1 MANNSAVQAML
12 ASGADA
18 QKNMFDVWVT
28 FPWDPNEEVVLS
40 TRAQNFEIKD
50 AGVGMDERKYH
61 GTTINVPKTSIEFER
76 KFSLTFRL
84 DASYSL
90 YQQFI
95 TWHQTVADPVNG
107 GVANWANSTGKV
119 RVQALTGTYAATSV
133 DTYIDTASTYAISN
147 STDNAE
153 WTFYDVWVAKV
164 GQPKFDGG
172 DGGALDYAVDFVFGD
187 CDYPF
192 YAGGAING
200 LGTGGFTAN

>member
-1 MANNSAVQAML
+1 MANNSAIQAML

-28 FPWDPNEEVVLS
+28 FPWSPDDEVVLS
-40 TRAQNFEIKD
+40 TRASDFAIKE
-50 AGVGMDERKYH
+50 AEVGEEVRNYH
-61 GTTINVPKTSIEFER
+61 GTSVKVPTTSITFDRSFEL
-76 KFSLTFRL
+76 KFRL

-133 DTYIDTASTYAISN
+133 NTYIDTKTTYAIADSD
-147 STDNAE
+147 DNAE
-153 WTFYDVWVAKV
+153 WTFYDVWVKKV
-164 GQPKFDGG
+164 SQPQFAGG
-172 DGGALDYAVDFVFGD
+172 DGGALDYSVTFNFGD

-192 YAGGAING
+192 YNGGAING
-200 LGTGGFTAN
+200 TGEGGFVPN

>member
-50 AGVGMDERKYH
+50 AGVSMDERKYH
-61 GTTINVPKTSIEFER
+61 GTTINVPKTSIDFER

-164 GQPKFDGG
+164 GQPKFDGS
-172 DGGALDYAVDFVFGD
+172 DGGALDYTVDFVFGD